1 MSLLKSNSVQIGQST
16 TGTNNFTLSVPSS
29 PDGTI
34 KLARGNSGSTTA
46 DILSVSSAGAITGA
60 TINGG
65 AITLGTAVAATSGT
79 AFDFTGIPSWV
90 KRITV
95 TFNSLSLD
103 GTDHFLVQIGSGSI
117 ASSGYSSVFS
127 YLVSDSNAS
136 STSSTSGFGI
146 WGGLAAQVSGGAM
159 QIFLHN
165 SSSFIYTSSHC
176 AIDTGGA
183 NTKTGAG
190 SVTLSGI
197 ADRLRVTRTGTN
209 SFDGSG
215 GSINIMYEG

>member
-1 MSLLKSNSVQIGQST
+1 M
-16 TGTNNFTLSVPSS
+16 
-29 PDGTI
+29 
-34 KLARGNSGSTTA
+34 
-46 DILSVSSAGAITGA
+46 
-60 TINGG
+60 
-65 AITLGTAVAATSGT
+65 TLGTAVAATSGT
-79 AFDFTGIPSWV
+79 AFDFTGIPSWA

-117 ASSGYSSVFS
+117 TSSGYSSVFS
-127 YLVSDSNAS
+127 YLVSDTNAAS
-136 STSSTSGFGI
+136 SSSTSGFGI

-190 SVTLSGI
+190 SVTLTGI

-209 SFDGSG
+209 NFDGSG
-215 GSINIMYEG
+215 GSINIIYEG